1 MSTGTTVQQLIKRL
15 KGVFPDLGHR
25 SKKGENGRIAVVGGS
40 F

>member
-1 MSTGTTVQQLIKRL
+1 MPGLNSTINIL
-15 KGVFPDLGHR
+15 KKLKDVFPDLSKR